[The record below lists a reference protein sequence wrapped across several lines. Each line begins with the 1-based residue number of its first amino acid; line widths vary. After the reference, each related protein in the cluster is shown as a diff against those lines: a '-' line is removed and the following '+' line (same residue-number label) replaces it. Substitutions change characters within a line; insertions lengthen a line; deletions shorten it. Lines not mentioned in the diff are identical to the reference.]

1 MLALIISTMIYSAAP
16 IMLVA
21 LGGLFSE
28 RSGVINIGLE
38 GLMVI
43 GAFTVIVTTLTLEAS
58 GVGAV
63 SVWIGLAAAA
73 VLGAIF
79 SLFHAV
85 ASIHFRA
92 DQVVSGVALNFLAV
106 GVAVYAIKLL
116 YDGSGQT
123 AYISNRFYRF
133 NLPYLSEIPVIG
145 PLFFSNVY
153 ATSFLAFALAL
164 LVYYVIYYTP
174 FGLRLRSV
182 GEHPQAADTMGIK
195 VLRMRYIGVMLSGV
209 FGGLGGAVFAATFSG
224 NFSAT
229 TIAGQGFMALAA
241 LIFGKWHP
249 LGVIGAALF
258 FGLAQALGVVGPSL
272 PFLSNVPPVFLLM
285 APYVLTILALAGF
298 VGRADG
304 PKALGAPYIKGA
316 R

>member
-73 VLGAIF
+73 ILGAIF

-133 NLPYLSEIPVIG
+133 NLPYLSDIPVIG